1 VTRGPPWQ
9 AGILAI
15 GGTQRRV
22 VRAGAGAGALGV
34 EEVMTVTLSADHR
47 VIDGEV
53 AGAFLEAFAANL
65 SNPIR
70 LLGA

>member
-1 VTRGPPWQ
+1 MAPQ

-22 VRAGAGAGALGV
+22 VGGGAGALAV
-34 EEVMTVTLSADHR
+34 EELMTVTLSADHR
-47 VIDGEV
+47 VIDGEI

>member
-1 VTRGPPWQ
+1 VTQRPPRQ
-9 AGILAI
+9 AGILAV

-22 VRAGAGAGALGV
+22 VSVGAGALGV
-34 EEVMTVTLSADHR
+34 EELMTVTLSADHR
-47 VIDGEV
+47 VIDGEI
-53 AGAFLEAFAANL
+53 AGAFLEAFAANM